1 MSEKARVWRTVAEKR
16 RIVELTLEP
25 GMSVARVAQAE
36 GVNSHQVFQWRK
48 AYREGALGDSASG
61 SSALLPVMI
70 SDRSRQSRQPSLEE
84 PATAACSGAIHIE
97 LPGRAMITAESG
109 ADMRLLRV
117 VLESLR
123 Q

>member
-48 AYREGALGDSASG
+48 AYREGALDDSASG
-61 SSALLPVMI
+61 SASLLPVVI
-70 SDRSRQSRQPSLEE
+70 SGRSRQVHQSLEQ
-84 PATAACSGAIHIE
+84 PAAAVCSGAIHIE

-109 ADMRLLRV
+109 ADMRLLRLI
-117 VLESLR
+117 LESLR